1 MGLSAS
7 EPNNAQNNEQKLTNQ
22 RSSFLTIKQKAKKL
36 KVCNLRSGT
45 KGKKQRENVFNK
57 KGFSLLLTA
66 NKCSIFT
73 LYHLQL

>member
-1 MGLSAS
+1 MSLSAS

-45 KGKKQRENVFNK
+45 KRKKQRE
-57 KGFSLLLTA
+57 T
-66 NKCSIFT
+66 CSIKKAS
-73 LYHLQL
+73 QSC